1 LVGTIRALACGAVL
15 LALGMGVVAVLRLSG
30 GQAPG
35 QPVRLMPANLPP
47 APTGTSAAAT
57 PGSTGAEAAAPVA
70 PRPGSDTRAEITRT
84 PGDRGAQPGTGGQAL
99 PKLDQ
104 QAAQQAT
111 RMRHA
116 PEPPARTE
124 AQANRRNE
132 QVRREM
138 IDRLC
143 KRYNLPADRCEESKY
158 GSDHSV
164 DY

>member
-1 LVGTIRALACGAVL
+1 MVGTIRALACGAVL

-35 QPVRLMPANLPP
+35 QPVSQMPANLPA

-57 PGSTGAEAAAPVA
+57 PGSAGAEAAAPIA
-70 PRPGSDTRAEITRT
+70 PRPESDTPTTSADKV
-84 PGDRGAQPGTGGQAL
+84 GQPRTGGQAL
-99 PKLDQ
+99 PKLSQ

-116 PEPPARTE
+116 PEPPAQTE

-143 KRYNLPADRCEESKY
+143 ERYNLPADRCEESKY
-158 GSDHSV
+158 GSD
-164 DY
+164 Y

>member
-1 LVGTIRALACGAVL
+1 MVGTIRALACGAVL

-35 QPVRLMPANLPP
+35 QPARLAPANLAP
-47 APTGTSAAAT
+47 APTGTSATAT
-57 PGSTGAEAAAPVA
+57 PGNAGAEAAAPVA
-70 PRPGSDTRAEITRT
+70 PHPESDTPTTSA
-84 PGDRGAQPGTGGQAL
+84 DKLAQPRTGGQAL

-104 QAAQQAT
+104 QATQQTTQQAT

-116 PEPPARTE
+116 PESPTQTE

-143 KRYNLPADRCEESKY
+143 ERYNLPADRCEESKD
-158 GSDHSV
+158 GSDF
-164 DY
+164 

>member
-1 LVGTIRALACGAVL
+1 MVGTIRALACGAVL

-35 QPVRLMPANLPP
+35 QPVSQMPANLPA

-57 PGSTGAEAAAPVA
+57 PGSAGAEAAAPIA
-70 PRPGSDTRAEITRT
+70 PRPESDTPTTSADKV
-84 PGDRGAQPGTGGQAL
+84 GQPRNGGQAL

-104 QAAQQAT
+104 QATQQTT

-116 PEPPARTE
+116 PEPPTQTE

-143 KRYNLPADRCEESKY
+143 ERYNLPADRCEESKY
-158 GSDHSV
+158 GSD
-164 DY
+164 Y

>member
-35 QPVRLMPANLPP
+35 QPVSLMPANLPP

-57 PGSTGAEAAAPVA
+57 PGTAGAEAAAPIA
-70 PRPGSDTRAEITRT
+70 PRPESDNPTTSA
-84 PGDRGAQPGTGGQAL
+84 DKLAQPRTGGQAL

-104 QAAQQAT
+104 QTT

-116 PEPPARTE
+116 PEPPAQTE

-143 KRYNLPADRCEESKY
+143 ERYNLPADRCEESKY
-158 GSDHSV
+158 GSD
-164 DY
+164 Y